1 MEIRKFNQKG
11 IEYASDILDNYN
23 NISQQQIHDIL
34 SSDEYTVK
42 VSPETHIDNIKFTT
56 RFDAAQYLHEKL
68 DGVDIEDIHQDVGL
82 WTWLALFFNE
92 SLVKSS
98 SAGKTTGAKARW
110 ILDPNNHMRYYRHLL
125 AGPYIIY
132 KAYINDADAAMILLF
147 QKIHTPGEIIEQ
159 IVSRQELVQNK
170 AFLNTA
176 SKLYYDSEKSAL
188 KHGSSSKSGG
198 SPRRLADIFSQF
210 ELTRDMFALDCQEI
224 LTLLPIE
231 FKKFKKTNT

>member
-23 NISQQQIHDIL
+23 NVSQQEIQNIL
-34 SSDEYTVK
+34 TSTEYTVK
-42 VSPETHIDNIKFTT
+42 VSPSIHIDNIKFET

-68 DGVDIEDIHQDVGL
+68 DRVDIEDIHQDIGL

-98 SAGKTTGAKARW
+98 PTGKTTGAKARW
-110 ILDPNNHMRYYRHLL
+110 ILDPYNHMRYYRHLL

-132 KAYINDADAAMILLF
+132 KAYSNDVDAAMILLF
-147 QKIHTPGEIIEQ
+147 QKVHTPGEIVEQ

-170 AFLNTA
+170 AFLKTA
-176 SKLYYDSEKSAL
+176 TRLYYDPVKSTL
-188 KHGSSSKSGG
+188 KRGSSSKSGG
-198 SPRRLADIFSQF
+198 SPRRLADVFSQF
-210 ELTRDMFALDCQEI
+210 ELTRDMFALACQEI

-231 FKKFKKTNT
+231 FNKFKKTNT